1 MQDALTISALTFGT
15 QAFVTLFVILD
26 PPGAAPIF
34 LSLASGKSI
43 KVQRRLAWQA
53 ATVSLFVIVTFAL
66 FGNALLGYLNIS
78 LPALQGA
85 GGILLLITGLGLLT
99 GSITDSDSAASQ
111 NIALVP
117 LGTPLLAGP
126 GAIVAT
132 MIYVQK
138 ADTTTQII
146 GLVIAILAVHLIIG
160 TVLMAST
167 KIVGLIKDSGVTL
180 LASIAG
186 LLLAAIAVQ
195 MLANAI
201 KAFAAA
207 AQSAES
213 RTPQLPSSLWRYWR
227 PKPVEPP

>member
-1 MQDALTISALTFGT
+1 MQEALTLSALTFGT

-126 GAIVAT
+126 GAIVTT
-132 MIYVQK
+132 MLYVQK
-138 ADTTTQII
+138 ADGNEQL
-146 GLVIAILAVHLIIG
+146 GALAIAIVAVHLIIAI
-160 TVLMAST
+160 TFMFST
-167 KIVGLIKDSGVTL
+167 KILSVIKDSGVTL
-180 LASIAG
+180 LARIAG
-186 LLLAAIAVQ
+186 LLLSAIAVE
-195 MLANAI
+195 MIVSAI
-201 KAFAAA
+201 KAFFNIG
-207 AQSAES
+207 
-213 RTPQLPSSLWRYWR
+213 
-227 PKPVEPP
+227 